1 MYTQCP
7 ACLTTFKVT
16 PAQLAA
22 RGGVVRCGICSSVFH
37 AEQRRLQLPTPAA
50 HTAAPEPQDT
60 PPPGAG
66 QRRRAV
72 KERRA
77 VSRRRRDRIKSAPL
91 PPVDEADFPIVT
103 DLDTRARPRPL
114 LRALLW
120 GFGDLALLLLLAGQ
134 FVFFYRDELA
144 GIPSWRPWVAEF
156 CDYAGCALRP
166 LQNVGAIELLQTTIA
181 PHPRYANAL
190 RIRTTL
196 VNHAAFSQDYPG
208 MEVSLTDNGGRVI
221 ARRTF
226 TPAQYL
232 PAPAAGALSPNIV
245 VPTLLDVTNP
255 DSRAVGYE
263 IRLVRP

>member
-37 AEQRRLQLPTPAA
+37 AEQRRLQVTPPPAPQAA
-50 HTAAPEPQDT
+50 AAEPEDT

-66 QRRRAV
+66 QRRRAA

-77 VSRRRRDRIKSAPL
+77 TSRRRRDKIKSVPPL
-91 PPVDEADFPIVT
+91 VDDADFPIVT
-103 DLDTRARPRPL
+103 ELETRARPRSRW
-114 LRALLW
+114 RAVLW
-120 GFGDLALLLLLAGQ
+120 GLGNLVLLLLLSGQ
-134 FVFFYRDELA
+134 FVYFYRDELA
-144 GIPSWRPWVAEF
+144 RIPSWRPLVAEF
-156 CDYAGCALRP
+156 CGYARCELRP
-166 LQNVGAIELLQTTIA
+166 LQDVAAIELLQTTIA
-181 PHPRYANAL
+181 PHPQYANAL

-196 VNHAAFSQDYPG
+196 VNRAAFPQDYPG

-221 ARRTF
+221 TRRTF

-232 PAPAAGALSPNIV
+232 PAPAAGAMSPNIV
-245 VPTLLDVTNP
+245 AATLLDVTNP
-255 DSRAVGYE
+255 DGKAVGYE
-263 IRLVRP
+263 IRLVTP

>member
-37 AEQRRLQLPTPAA
+37 AGQRRLQVPPTSPAA
-50 HTAAPEPQDT
+50 TAEPEDT

-66 QRRRAV
+66 QRRRAA

-77 VSRRRRDRIKSAPL
+77 TSRRRRDKIKTAPPL
-91 PPVDEADFPIVT
+91 VDEADFPIVT
-103 DLDTRARPRPL
+103 ELQTSARLHSRW
-114 LRALLW
+114 RTVFWA
-120 GFGDLALLLLLAGQ
+120 FGNLVLLLLLAGQ
-134 FVFFYRDELA
+134 FVYFYRDELA
-144 GIPSWRPWVAEF
+144 ENPSWRPLVTEF
-156 CDYAGCALRP
+156 CGYARCELRP
-166 LQNVGAIELLQTTIA
+166 LRDVAAIELLQTMIA
-181 PHPRYANAL
+181 PHPHYASAL

-196 VNHAAFSQDYPG
+196 VNRAGFPQDYPG

-221 ARRTF
+221 TRRAF

-232 PAPAAGALSPNIV
+232 PAPAAGAMSPNIV
-245 VPTLLDVTNP
+245 AATLLDVTNP
-255 DSRAVGYE
+255 DGKAVGYE
-263 IRLVRP
+263 IRLVTP

>member
-37 AEQRRLQLPTPAA
+37 AEQRRLQVPPAPR
-50 HTAAPEPQDT
+50 AAAAEPGDT

-66 QRRRAV
+66 QQRRAAR
-72 KERRA
+72 ERRA
-77 VSRRRRDRIKSAPL
+77 TSRRRRDKIKSAPL

-103 DLDTRARPRPL
+103 DLDTRARQRPRW
-114 LRALLW
+114 RAVLW
-120 GFGDLALLLLLAGQ
+120 GLGNLVLLLLLAGQ
-134 FVFFYRDELA
+134 FVYFYRDELA
-144 GIPSWRPWVAEF
+144 GNPSWRPLVAEF
-156 CDYAGCALRP
+156 CGYARCELRP
-166 LQNVGAIELLQTTIA
+166 LRDVAAIELLQTTIA
-181 PHPRYANAL
+181 PHPHYASAL

-196 VNHAAFSQDYPG
+196 VNRAAFPQDYPG
-208 MEVSLTDNGGRVI
+208 MEVSLTDSGGRVI

-232 PAPAAGALSPNIV
+232 PSPAAGAMSPNV
-245 VPTLLDVTNP
+245 VVATLLDVTNP
-255 DSRAVGYE
+255 DGKAVGYE
-263 IRLVRP
+263 IRLVTP

>member
-37 AEQRRLQLPTPAA
+37 AEQRRLQVPAPPAPAA
-50 HTAAPEPQDT
+50 EPEDT
-60 PPPGAG
+60 PPSGTG
-66 QRRRAV
+66 QRRRAPR
-72 KERRA
+72 ERRTA
-77 VSRRRRDRIKSAPL
+77 SRRRRDKIKSAPV
-91 PPVDEADFPIVT
+91 PPIDEADFPIVT

-120 GFGDLALLLLLAGQ
+120 GFGNLVLLLLLAGQ

-144 GIPSWRPWVAEF
+144 RNPVWHPWIAQF
-156 CDYAGCALRP
+156 CDYARCTLRP
-166 LQNVGAIELLQTTIA
+166 LQDIAAIELLQTTIA
-181 PHPRYANAL
+181 PHPQYANAL

-196 VNHAAFSQDYPG
+196 VNRAAFPQDYPG

-226 TPAQYL
+226 APAQYL
-232 PAPAAGALSPNIV
+232 SASGAGAMSPNV
-245 VPTLLDVTNP
+245 VATTLLDVTNP
-255 DSRAVGYE
+255 DGKAVGYE
-263 IRLVRP
+263 IRLVTP